1 VVAGRGSS
9 KILRFVC
16 VVFATVKKRG
26 WSRAPTIESLAFEC
40 RDVHSCSLAGAR
52 VNFGPL
58 LVNLDFGER
67 KGQLDFTSC
76 SQVQLYT
83 WIPGCLLH
91 VCLMDATAM
100 TFFLRHTITI
110 LTRGQSI

>member
-1 VVAGRGSS
+1 M
-9 KILRFVC
+9 LRFVC

-40 RDVHSCSLAGAR
+40 RDVHSCSLAGPWAR
-52 VNFGPL
+52 EFRRTARQLGPL
-58 LVNLDFGER
+58 GKGKGNSTSLPALKYNYTPGYLDA
-67 KGQLDFTSC
+67 
-76 SQVQLYT
+76 
-83 WIPGCLLH
+83 CLLH

-100 TFFLRHTITI
+100 PFLLRHTVTI